1 VRRSVEG
8 AADFFTGVMDGVYH
22 GPSRVDSRP
31 RRPADKPAALLDRPA
46 GRAYHR
52 PAMPV
57 HLRDVIGHLDTTLE
71 IDRFKDYAPNGL
83 QIEGAPEVD
92 TIVTGVSAC
101 QALFD
106 RAIEL
111 GADLVVVHHG
121 LIWGGGLQR
130 VTGVTARRIGQLLA
144 SGVSLAAYHLP
155 LDKHPR
161 LGNNTGLADVIGL
174 ALAGREAFGDVRG
187 VALGLAGV
195 WPTPLSRDEAIGRVA
210 AGVLGKRTAPFV
222 FPYGPE
228 TVRKV
233 GVCSGAASDLLEA
246 AAAAG
251 CDLFVTGELA
261 ERAGELAR
269 ELQITLVAAGHYAT
283 EVHGPTRLADEL
295 RLAFPS
301 LSVHFVGVPSPL

>member
-1 VRRSVEG
+1 
-8 AADFFTGVMDGVYH
+8 
-22 GPSRVDSRP
+22 
-31 RRPADKPAALLDRPA
+31 
-46 GRAYHR
+46 
-52 PAMPV
+52 MPV
-57 HLRDVIGHLDTTLE
+57 HLREVIAHLDLTLE
-71 IDRFKDYAPNGL
+71 IDRFKDFAPNGL
-83 QIEGAPEVD
+83 QVEGSPEVD
-92 TIVTGVSAC
+92 TVVTGVSAC

-121 LIWGGGLQR
+121 LIWGAGLQR
-130 VTGVTARRIGQLLA
+130 LTGPTARRVGQLLG
-144 SGVSLAAYHLP
+144 SDVSLAAYHLP
-155 LDKHPR
+155 LDKHAR
-161 LGNNTGLADVIGL
+161 LGNNTGLADAIGL

-195 WPTPLSRDEAIGRVA
+195 WSTPLSRDEAVGRVS
-210 AGVLGKRTAPFV
+210 AGVLGTRTAPFV
-222 FPYGPE
+222 FPYGPDV
-228 TVRKV
+228 VRKV

-283 EVHGPTRLADEL
+283 EVYGPTRLADEL
-295 RLAFPS
+295 RLTFPS
-301 LSVHFVGVPSPL
+301 LSGHFVGIGSPL